1 MKETYTH
8 LVSHIRPIIC
18 TFFPDHMQIQFK
30 ERFTVA
36 SQQEKE
42 NINTCLQTL
51 VCLSQQSSADKSCS
65 QLELQC
71 VNDVSPEF
79 PGSTAII
86 YFQTESTEDR

>member
-1 MKETYTH
+1 
-8 LVSHIRPIIC
+8 
-18 TFFPDHMQIQFK
+18 MQIQHK

-36 SQQEKE
+36 SQQEKQ

-65 QLELQC
+65 KLEMEC
-71 VNDVSPEF
+71 VNDVAPEF
-79 PGSTAII
+79 PGATEII

>member
-1 MKETYTH
+1 MGLFAIKYFD
-8 LVSHIRPIIC
+8 I
-18 TFFPDHMQIQFK
+18 FPDHMQIQHK

-36 SQQEKE
+36 SQEEKQ

-71 VNDVSPEF
+71 VNDVPPEF
-79 PGSTAII
+79 PGSSEII
-86 YFQTESTEDR
+86 YFQTETTEDR